1 MTKAATAQCDF
12 MQKWNNNK
20 PMPYR
25 IMKGEK
31 VKETKGMV
39 YMKLHADILAE
50 KNYTCIACGRP
61 LTNPVSQY
69 FGIGPE
75 CGGHNYVHPF

>member
-1 MTKAATAQCDF
+1 METTIKVKAYMTKPATPQFDF

-39 YMKLHADILAE
+39 YM
-50 KNYTCIACGRP
+50 
-61 LTNPVSQY
+61 
-69 FGIGPE
+69 
-75 CGGHNYVHPF
+75 